1 MLREFKGVVGLNF
14 VTDKQRPSDG
24 RYVWSLCMDGF
35 NPFHGKEA
43 GKTVSVG
50 AIYMICLNLPPHL
63 RYRLENVF
71 LVGIIPG
78 PSSPSTHQINELL
91 KPLVH
96 DLQIFWDPGVFFYR
110 TFSYPKGRLVRC
122 AVVPLVCDLPAA
134 RQMAGFASHS
144 STNFCSFCRLQSNDI
159 DNLDMDTWECGSRT
173 YEEHLTIA
181 CQWRDGTP
189 TERARIFEQHGIR
202 WTELLSLPYWDPTK
216 FVVVDSM
223 HALLLGCLRHHAR
236 TLWGMNVDLDDQ
248 EAFPSSKRKRTS
260 QPSEAQIRNAWR
272 TMRHGSDP
280 DLERLTESLL
290 RALATCNCPLGRR
303 QRLLEGLKSY
313 VSILSFVMTST

>member
-1 MLREFKGVVGLNF
+1 MRW
-14 VTDKQRPSDG
+14 DD
-24 RYVWSLCMDGF
+24 
-35 NPFHGKEA
+35 
-43 GKTVSVG
+43 
-50 AIYMICLNLPPHL
+50 
-63 RYRLENVF
+63 
-71 LVGIIPG
+71 
-78 PSSPSTHQINELL
+78 IN
-91 KPLVH
+91 
-96 DLQIFWDPGVFFYR
+96 
-110 TFSYPKGRLVRC
+110 
-122 AVVPLVCDLPAA
+122 
-134 RQMAGFASHS
+134 
-144 STNFCSFCRLQSNDI
+144 LQSRLLLGTGLASDLRSRVGCI
-159 DNLDMDTWECGSRT
+159 GSSRT
-173 YEEHLTIA
+173 
-181 CQWRDGTP
+181 
-189 TERARIFEQHGIR
+189 
-202 WTELLSLPYWDPTK
+202 SL
-216 FVVVDSM
+216 